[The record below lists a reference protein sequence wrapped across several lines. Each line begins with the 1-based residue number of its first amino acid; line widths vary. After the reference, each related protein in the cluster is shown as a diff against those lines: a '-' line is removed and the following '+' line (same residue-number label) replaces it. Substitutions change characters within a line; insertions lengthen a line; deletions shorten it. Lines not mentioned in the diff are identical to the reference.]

1 MSNRFKFPST
11 TTPKVS
17 IQVAPASHVVT
28 AATAAAA
35 AADPTTPSSPLE
47 DMAAINQ
54 SRIDQIEMQADMRER
69 MKVLKIRIDELG
81 VMQRR
86 MSEEMASSV

>member
-1 MSNRFKFPST
+1 MSNRYKFPPT
-11 TTPKVS
+11 TTTSPKVS
-17 IQVAPASHVVT
+17 IQVAPTSHI
-28 AATAAAA
+28 A
-35 AADPTTPSSPLE
+35 AADPATPNSPLE

-86 MSEEMASSV
+86 MSEEMASSA

>member
-1 MSNRFKFPST
+1 MSNRFKFPPT

-17 IQVAPASHVVT
+17 IQVAPASHV
-28 AATAAAA
+28 AAAA
-35 AADPTTPSSPLE
+35 AADPTTPTSPLE

-86 MSEEMASSV
+86 MSEEMASSI

>member
-1 MSNRFKFPST
+1 MSNRFKFPPT

-17 IQVAPASHVVT
+17 IQVAPASHVLV
-28 AATAAAA
+28 AAAA
-35 AADPTTPSSPLE
+35 ATADPTTPTSPLE